1 MQQFA
6 TGSTARTS
14 PWSTSRPSWSLHGI
28 LVLKFRK
35 LLLKN
40 IAGKKELQY
49 FVNLG
54 VNSVILGG
62 ICVVCFPFSSNL
74 SCGCVSPVFEE
85 MLGRCEEFR
94 DQLCASQAKKA
105 GQNYSLSGLIS
116 TDMISSQFF
125 IYFPDIS

>member
-1 MQQFA
+1 M
-6 TGSTARTS
+6 
-14 PWSTSRPSWSLHGI
+14 
-28 LVLKFRK
+28 
-35 LLLKN
+35 KN